1 MNGQVELQNMRVGY
15 GAADATGRDGVAEN
29 LDVAWLTGDP
39 PWRALFES
47 WFAAAVDAG
56 VTEPNAMIVGTVD
69 ADGRPATRTVLCKG
83 VSDDGIAFFTGYD
96 SDKGRAIAANPY
108 ASATFPWIAMER
120 QVHVRGRVVKVPAEE
135 TAAYWNSRPRGSQ
148 VSASASDQSRPI
160 ESREALEMKA
170 ARVAESLDEAGS
182 VPVPS
187 NWGGYRIVPDVVE
200 FWQGRA
206 DRLHNRVRAVRTGDA
221 WHVERLQP

>member
-1 MNGQVELQNMRVGY
+1 MRVGY

-39 PWRALFES
+39 PWRALFDA
-47 WFAAAVDAG
+47 WLADAITAG

-83 VSDDGIAFFTGYD
+83 VSDDGIVFFTGYG
-96 SDKGRAIAANPY
+96 SDKGRALATNPY

-120 QVHVRGRVVKVPAEE
+120 QVHVRGRVVKVSAAE
-135 TAAYWNSRPRGSQ
+135 TAAYWSSRPRGSQ

-160 ESREALEMKA
+160 VSRAALEAKA
-170 ARVAESLDEAGS
+170 AGVAADLGADR
-182 VPVPS
+182 PVPIPAD
-187 NWGGYRIVPDVVE
+187 WGGYRIEPEVVE

-206 DRLHNRVRAVRTGDA
+206 DRLHNRVRAVRDGDS
-221 WHVERLQP
+221 WRVDRLQP